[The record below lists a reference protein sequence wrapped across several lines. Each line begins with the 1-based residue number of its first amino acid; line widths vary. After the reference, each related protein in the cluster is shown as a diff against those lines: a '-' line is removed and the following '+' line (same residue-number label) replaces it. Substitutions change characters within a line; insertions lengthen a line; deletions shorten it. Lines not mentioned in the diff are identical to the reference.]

1 MVRVKESYNIP
12 RKGTGRADNLG
23 KTIAFPTDA
32 VDIWGNLVTLGN
44 AELVARLGGMNTF
57 DRRGSVVWMDD
68 FEGSTLKWISAGS
81 PGGIKYLSNI
91 NSLYGD
97 QSLYVETP
105 ATTDNFI
112 TLIRSLPLPTP
123 VKLGLQFSFLS
134 YKNQMTYGLSLD
146 VYDGSKYYYAELL
159 FDDSDNTLKLRLN
172 ATDWV
177 TLATGLDT
185 FRSYNNFNTFK
196 SVIDIDAGK
205 WVRILMNNT
214 QYDVSAY
221 DLWSNTSEDA
231 AHIELRMTVK
241 TKEDAANYT
250 WIDGVIFTQD
260 EP

>member
-32 VDIWGNLVTLGN
+32 VDIWGNIVTLGN

-57 DRRGSVVWMDD
+57 DRRGNVVFMED
-68 FEGSTLKWISAGS
+68 FEGSSLKWMSAG
-81 PGGIKYLSNI
+81 PAGTVKYLSNKY
-91 NSLYGD
+91 SLYGD
-97 QSLYVETP
+97 QSLYVQTA

-134 YKNQMTYGLSLD
+134 YKNRLSYGLSLD
-146 VYDGSKYYYAELL
+146 VYDGSRYYYAELL
-159 FDDSDNTLKLRLN
+159 FDDSDNTLKIRLN
-172 ATDWV
+172 FDDWV
-177 TLATGLDT
+177 TLETGLDT
-185 FRSYNNFNTFK
+185 FRSFNNFTTFK
-196 SVIDIDAGK
+196 SVIDIDAKK
-205 WVRILMNNT
+205 WVRILFNNT
-214 QYDVSAY
+214 QYDVSDY
-221 DLWSNTSEDA
+221 DLWSDTSDEIK
-231 AHIELRMTVK
+231 HVELRMTVK